1 MLRVIEELVKK
12 YFDEDCSFEEKR
24 RIYEY
29 LIENPSALTEYFSER
44 EWDAFVQNDQD
55 LRKDEEEQ
63 VQAFYRKKRRI
74 VVRKILRYAAVAI
87 IFLFSSLLL
96 FKNHAHDKDQLA
108 QDMISSAD
116 LVVRINTKMV
126 TEKIALPDSSV
137 VDLSPGSKL
146 SYLAHFEPTKRDIS
160 LEGSGIFEV
169 NKNPQ
174 KPFRVFCKEVTT
186 TALGTKFKVNNSID
200 GKIDVELLEGKIVVS
215 RSDSNDNAEKYYLL
229 AGKGI
234 SFDRLKNKFT
244 KIYNLADESKRPN
257 MAKSKSVSVSE
268 QTSVKM
274 ITRVIETPQS
284 IQFDNEPLAKV
295 FEYMATLY
303 GVKII
308 YPTKFISRI
317 HFIGTVHKNEDIGEI
332 LHDITSMNDLILT
345 HDTSTN
351 IYTIRIPK
359 DSNKD
364 K

>member
-1 MLRVIEELVKK
+1 VIEDLVKK
-12 YFDEDCSFEEKR
+12 YFDEDCSLEEKR

-29 LIENPSALTEYFSER
+29 LIENPSALAEYFSER

-96 FKNHAHDKDQLA
+96 FKNHAHDRDQLA
-108 QDMISSAD
+108 QHIIPSAD
-116 LVVRINTKMV
+116 LIVRINTKPV
-126 TEKIALPDSSV
+126 TEKIVLPDSSV

-146 SYLAHFEPTKRDIS
+146 SYLAHFEPSKRDIS
-160 LEGSGIFEV
+160 LEGSAIFEV

-174 KPFRVFCKEVTT
+174 KPFTVFCKEVST

-200 GKIDVELLEGKIVVS
+200 GKIDVELLEGKIVVT
-215 RSDSNDNAEKYYLL
+215 RSNSNDNAEKYYLL

-244 KIYNLADESKRPN
+244 KIYSLFDESKRAN
-257 MAKSKSVSVSE
+257 MASKSVPGSE
-268 QTSVKM
+268 QASVKM
-274 ITRVIETPQS
+274 ITRVTETPQS

-332 LHDITSMNDLILT
+332 LQDITSMNDLILT
-345 HDTSTN
+345 HDTATN
-351 IYTIRIPK
+351 IYMIRIPG
-359 DSNKD
+359 DSDKD